1 MANALVLPVLI
12 FDGDCAF
19 CSSSVRGG
27 TRWIRRMPTAVP
39 YQTADLAAY
48 GLDEARC
55 TEAVHYVDRRRVVH
69 AAEDAVG
76 ALLRDSGR
84 RWWLLGSLVK
94 VPGLHWLSGVA
105 YRWVAKNRHRL
116 PGGTPACSLSDR
128 R

>member
-1 MANALVLPVLI
+1 MAGAQVLPVLI

-39 YQTADLAAY
+39 YQTADLAAF

-55 TEAVHYVDRRRVVH
+55 SEAVQYVDRRGNVH
-69 AAEDAVG
+69 AAHDAVG
-76 ALLRDSGR
+76 ALLRDAGR
-84 RWWLLGSLVK
+84 GWWLLGSIVRI
-94 VPGLHWLSGVA
+94 PGVHWASGVA